1 MITVVPEPLTVEAK
15 AAALD
20 VFQVVL
26 PLVLSVR
33 SQKPSTMTPSA
44 PSVRS
49 WEARITLCD
58 VPVSV

>member
-1 MITVVPEPLTVEAK
+1 MITVVPEPVTVEAK

-33 SQKPSTMTPSA
+33 FQKPSTMIPFA
-44 PSVRS
+44 PSVRL